1 MHLSKPWLRDE
12 TLKFKHKLCFIKPSF
27 SYTLFILSFV
37 VVVVFFSDSGG
48 SYTYS
53 AHSFIFSFKNK
64 DNLDP
69 FKVLVKTLDHGIYG
83 NNGHGPTFGGGH
95 DIHISN
101 NANGNRNSYS
111 NLGHS
116 YVQPPGYTYGSSKIR
131 DLLAGSYK
139 FQPNEV
145 EVFYQS
151 A

>member
-1 MHLSKPWLRDE
+1 M
-12 TLKFKHKLCFIKPSF
+12 KLLNSSINYASSSHPSPIHCSYF
-27 SYTLFILSFV
+27 SLLLF
-37 VVVVFFSDSGG
+37 FFSDSGG
-48 SYTYS
+48 SYSYS
-53 AHSFIFSFKNK
+53 AQSFIFSLKNK

-69 FKVLVKTLDHGIYG
+69 FKVLVKNLENGIYG
-83 NNGHGPTFGGGH
+83 NNDYGPTFGAGH

-101 NANGNRNSYS
+101 NANGNRNSYN

-116 YVQPPGYTYGSSKIR
+116 YVQPPGYTQGSSEIR
-131 DLLAGSYK
+131 NLFAGSYK

>member
-1 MHLSKPWLRDE
+1 MLHQAIRLLY
-12 TLKFKHKLCFIKPSF
+12 TVHTFLCCC
-27 SYTLFILSFV
+27 Y
-37 VVVVFFSDSGG
+37 FFSDSSA
-48 SYTYS
+48 SYSHS
-53 AHSFIFSFKNK
+53 AQSFIFSFKNK

-69 FKVLVKTLDHGIYG
+69 FKVLVKNLENGIYG
-83 NNGHGPTFGGGH
+83 NNGYGPTFGAGH
-95 DIHISN
+95 DIYISN
-101 NANGNRNSYS
+101 NANGNRNSEC

-131 DLLAGSYK
+131 NLLAGSYK

>member
-1 MHLSKPWLRDE
+1 MR
-12 TLKFKHKLCFIKPSF
+12 PSF
-27 SYTLFILSFV
+27 PYTLFK
-37 VVVVFFSDSGG
+37 VFFGSFTDSGG

-69 FKVLVKTLDHGIYG
+69 FKVLVKNIERGIYG
-83 NNGHGPTFGGGH
+83 NNGYGVTFGGGH
-95 DIHISN
+95 DIYISN
-101 NANGNRNSYS
+101 NANGNRNSYN
-111 NLGHS
+111 NLGES
-116 YVQPPGYTYGSSKIR
+116 YVEPPGYTRGSSEIR
-131 DLLAGSYK
+131 NLLAGSYK